1 MAAVHPARLAV
12 QEVLPRTGVRPP
24 DPRILLGHQALSAG
38 SLLAQ
43 LQDLRSLGA
52 ASDPQVSASEVSSPD
67 HSASDPLV
75 SAELEQP
82 AEEVG
87 PCIAPVPLLAV
98 VAMAALLSEVS
109 ALDLQIVADAGLA
122 VVGEGQH
129 VVAAAADVGLPED
142 ADQDPVAVGV
152 AAAAAVG
159 DSAADVDLGFA
170 AELDEDWAAVQG
182 EDLAVGQDAD
192 SAAVEA
198 VGVAAAG
205 VD

>member
-1 MAAVHPARLAV
+1 MAAVHPARLAG
-12 QEVLPRTGVRPP
+12 QEVLPHTGVRPP

-52 ASDPQVSASEVSSPD
+52 ASDLQVSASAVSSPD

-98 VAMAALLSEVS
+98 VAMAALWSEVS
-109 ALDLQIVADAGLA
+109 ALDLQTAADAGLA
-122 VVGEGQH
+122 AVGEGQH

-142 ADQDPVAVGV
+142 ADQEPVAVGV
-152 AAAAAVG
+152 AAAVG
-159 DSAADVDLGFA
+159 DFAADVDLGFA

>member
-1 MAAVHPARLAV
+1 MAAVHPARLAG

-52 ASDPQVSASEVSSPD
+52 ASDLQVSASAVSSPD

-109 ALDLQIVADAGLA
+109 ALDLQTAADAGLA
-122 VVGEGQH
+122 AVGEGQH

-142 ADQDPVAVGV
+142 ADQEPVAVGV
-152 AAAAAVG
+152 AAAAVG

>member
-1 MAAVHPARLAV
+1 
-12 QEVLPRTGVRPP
+12 
-24 DPRILLGHQALSAG
+24 
-38 SLLAQ
+38 
-43 LQDLRSLGA
+43 
-52 ASDPQVSASEVSSPD
+52 
-67 HSASDPLV
+67 
-75 SAELEQP
+75 
-82 AEEVG
+82 
-87 PCIAPVPLLAV
+87 
-98 VAMAALLSEVS
+98 MAALLSEVS
-109 ALDLQIVADAGLA
+109 ALDLQTAADAGLA
-122 VVGEGQH
+122 AVGEGQH